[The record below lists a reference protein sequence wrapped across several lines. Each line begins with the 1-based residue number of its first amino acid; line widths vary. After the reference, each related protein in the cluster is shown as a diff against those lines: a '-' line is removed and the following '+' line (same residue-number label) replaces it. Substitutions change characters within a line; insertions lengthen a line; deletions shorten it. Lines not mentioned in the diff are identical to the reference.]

1 MDDEERAVREAWRAK
16 RAAEIARDRAR
27 MGRWDLNIVVFLF
40 AILATI
46 IILLFEGVRVEIV
59 APIAF
64 FGLAMCWLVGW
75 RREKQMYRRFYDEE
89 LSRLREVREW
99 TLGEE

>member
-1 MDDEERAVREAWRAK
+1 MDEERAVREAWRAAH
-16 RAAEIARDRAR
+16 AAEVARDRAK
-27 MGRWDLNIVVFLF
+27 MVRWDLNIVVFLF

-46 IILLFEGVRVEIV
+46 IILLYEGVSVEIV

-75 RREKQMYRRFYDEE
+75 RREKQLYQRFYEEE
-89 LSRLREVREW
+89 LSRLRQVQEW
-99 TLGEE
+99 TSGED